1 MDEVINKLF
10 SADVGLTCV
19 DVHLSAGVDH
29 AVRGQVV
36 SHSVVLGKTHRDV
49 SIWTTLRVENN
60 TWENEYY
67 KV

>member
-1 MDEVINKLF
+1 MINKLL

-49 SIWTTLRVENN
+49 SI
-60 TWENEYY
+60 
-67 KV
+67 